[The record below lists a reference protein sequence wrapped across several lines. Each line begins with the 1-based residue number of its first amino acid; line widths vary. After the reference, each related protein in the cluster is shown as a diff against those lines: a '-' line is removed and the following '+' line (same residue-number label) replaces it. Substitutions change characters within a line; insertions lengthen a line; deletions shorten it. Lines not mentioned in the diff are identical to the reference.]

1 MKVDLALMKKV
12 FQPLAKSV
20 LIPLELTAAESGT
33 DTAIQKELYGSWTT
47 ILIIWNKEEKDT
59 EMMKYLEESGFLIK
73 SVIKK
78 IKNEVKKTYC

>member
-1 MKVDLALMKKV
+1 MKNTFAL
-12 FQPLAKSV
+12 LAKSV
-20 LIPLELTAAESGT
+20 LIPLELTAAESGA

-59 EMMKYLEESGFLIK
+59 EMMKYLEEYGFLIK

>member
-1 MKVDLALMKKV
+1 MKNTFAL
-12 FQPLAKSV
+12 LAKSV

-78 IKNEVKKTYC
+78 NKKWSEKDVLLNMLMAT

>member
-1 MKVDLALMKKV
+1 MKNTFAL
-12 FQPLAKSV
+12 LAKSV
-20 LIPLELTAAESGT
+20 LITIELTAAESGT

>member
-1 MKVDLALMKKV
+1 MKNTFAL
-12 FQPLAKSV
+12 LAKSV
-20 LIPLELTAAESGT
+20 LIPLELTAAKSGT

>member
-1 MKVDLALMKKV
+1 MKNTFAL
-12 FQPLAKSV
+12 LAKSV
-20 LIPLELTAAESGT
+20 LITLELTAAESET

-59 EMMKYLEESGFLIK
+59 EMRKYLEESGFLIK